1 MGSPGSFRR
10 KRPFISLNS
19 SASIENLSSSER
31 ARARARANHA
41 KNDAQIGCAMQL
53 NGITLSRTSQQQS
66 MRSSSTSTVSTTEE
80 NKALSLTAQP
90 VVPSTSQPLPS
101 GIFSGASIGKIE
113 DCSFTFHVGG
123 GQKVGS
129 PPKPKKKRRVI
140 ISDDSD
146 SD

>member
-1 MGSPGSFRR
+1 MYAKFGAFTR
-10 KRPFISLNS
+10 FVTIFVNFD
-19 SASIENLSSSER
+19 
-31 ARARARANHA
+31 ANGL
-41 KNDAQIGCAMQL
+41 DY
-53 NGITLSRTSQQQS
+53 
-66 MRSSSTSTVSTTEE
+66 EE

-101 GIFSGASIGKIE
+101 GILSGASIGKIE
-113 DCSFTFHVGG
+113 GCSFTFHVGG

>member
-1 MGSPGSFRR
+1 MDADVPVNYVAQLSGH
-10 KRPFISLNS
+10 KNLKSLDPYKT
-19 SASIENLSSSER
+19 ASISHQRKMSLV
-31 ARARARANHA
+31 
-41 KNDAQIGCAMQL
+41 
-53 NGITLSRTSQQQS
+53 LSRTSQPQS

-113 DCSFTFHVGG
+113 GCSFTFYVGG